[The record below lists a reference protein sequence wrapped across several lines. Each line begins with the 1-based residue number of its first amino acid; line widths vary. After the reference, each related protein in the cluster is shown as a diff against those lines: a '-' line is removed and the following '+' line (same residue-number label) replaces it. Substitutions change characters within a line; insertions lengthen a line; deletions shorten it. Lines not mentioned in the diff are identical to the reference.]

1 MSKLLCSVAAY
12 GFMAYGALEPADTDV
27 EIKANVVSTSCRISV
42 DNNGLVSL
50 GTKGIDYFAN
60 GVTAE
65 DPYQGGSTFYV
76 HVKSVCRSA
85 AKPLKAHRL
94 FFRRCLA
101 ASPQARRKFSPMM
114 TPLVRKKRQG
124 GDFLS

>member
-1 MSKLLCSVAAY
+1 MSKLLCSAAAY
-12 GFMAYGALEPADTDV
+12 GLWLMVPLSQADTDV
-27 EIKANVVSTSCRISV
+27 EIKANVVNTSCQISV

-76 HVKSVCRSA
+76 HVKECMPVSG
-85 AKPLKAHRL
+85 KAPSKL
-94 FFRRCLA
+94 TVFFRRCLA

-114 TPLVRKKRQG
+114 TPLVRKTSG
-124 GDFLS
+124 W

>member
-1 MSKLLCSVAAY
+1 MSKLLRSVAAY
-12 GFMAYGALEPADTDV
+12 GLWLMVPLSQADTDV
-27 EIKANVVSTSCRISV
+27 EIKANVVNTSCQISV

-50 GTKGIDYFAN
+50 GTRGIDYFAN

-85 AKPLKAHRL
+85 AKLLKANRL
-94 FFRRCLA
+94 FRRCPA

-114 TPLVRKKRQG
+114 TPLVRKTSG
-124 GDFLS
+124 W